1 MAIPSPPAILSAKTT
16 YKHHNMNRSVKA
28 LVLLNEA
35 ATSIFISQSFINKYQ
50 ITTNKS
56 SEPIPAYMANKPT
69 SHITHQ
75 ADLNISIQLYNDDIS
90 VLVFTNSNN
99 GTRQ

>member
-1 MAIPSPPAILSAKTT
+1 
-16 YKHHNMNRSVKA
+16 MNRSVKA